1 MGTLEDI
8 ADLAERFEVKSP
20 STIVVG
26 GVVGVLLGEDYS
38 GEYNRM
44 VKKEGMGRGGEGTTT
59 ILCGIMKNATVG
71 LEIL

>member
-44 VKKEGMGRGGEGTTT
+44 VKKEGMGRGGRGRQRSFA
-59 ILCGIMKNATVG
+59 G
-71 LEIL
+71 